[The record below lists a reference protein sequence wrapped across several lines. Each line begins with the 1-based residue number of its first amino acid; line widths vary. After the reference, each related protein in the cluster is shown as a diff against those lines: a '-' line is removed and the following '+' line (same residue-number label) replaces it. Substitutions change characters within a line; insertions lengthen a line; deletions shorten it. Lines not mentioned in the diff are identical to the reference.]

1 MLPRR
6 SKKFN
11 YKGRGLSDP
20 TLNLELATF
29 DLLSFADKPVRRLNR
44 MLTLLSE
51 GVLEASL
58 PFMLRVSIHFP
69 RYRMTSQG

>member
-1 MLPRR
+1 MKNLTITEGDSLIQP
-6 SKKFN
+6 
-11 YKGRGLSDP
+11 
-20 TLNLELATF
+20 LNLELGTF